1 MNVNAPVFIP
11 QGSSSRIN
19 QSSSPSRSQ
28 RSSGRTYYPTQTSTQ
43 PDVKRS
49 KSSQTNARVNKRNG
63 SPRKNNHQNS
73 QRSHSSQSSA
83 SDESN
88 SSNHSEKNE
97 WNATGSSN
105 HGEVNTAID
114 DDITSSMNNLS
125 PLDAGPAAAPRN
137 KGKIYLNHL
146 LNFTFPPRQQ
156 HSIVSTPRRQKV
168 VNYQPYNKE
177 RFINANFRFL
187 VNSTG
192 DYTVYQFD
200 PDILLN
206 WQDIEQV
213 IITNPTTPSCPICL
227 QKPTAA
233 RVTKC
238 GHAYCLACIL
248 HYLELK
254 NDPTK
259 KWRKCPI
266 CWDAVYAKDL
276 KSVQFMIVKNLGKI
290 GDGGVPKNDD
300 ATITMKLIQRPMN
313 STVALPR
320 SSTWPF
326 TDDSYKTSPP
336 WHFTPNA
343 SLFSKLMLAS
353 IDYLQGEYQRDL
365 DELENALLEAK
376 TMNYHEEIPFIEMA
390 IQSVKEQSSLLEQR
404 SKLDIAM
411 AEKRVQEIIARSDA
425 KPLNDEIH
433 QGNHRSSLLHTSENS
448 SESKDAAS
456 NNDNYPKANSTNSQN
471 DAPESPI
478 TQPKFEEIISAS
490 NFHTQEFTKE
500 PHTSSHPNNTTIT
513 QTENKDSETSGKVH
527 AAALPISISGKSP
540 VLSDGMYYF
549 YQSEDGQ
556 RIYLHPLDIRIL
568 KHEFEHYE
576 NFPNEISVR
585 VIGVEESTMTEE
597 LRKRCKYLGHLPLS
611 CDVTFLE
618 VDLSGVVSDKTL
630 EFFANEIQ
638 QRQNRRKEKVLQEK
652 RQHEYATL
660 KEQEILNSDPFY
672 QSVYSQLTDDVAIAR
687 GTSPEHETFNS
698 FVDISGNNLTNSF
711 DPVPGISNHGS
722 ANNSGDQEEYTGPKT
737 VWGTPAFSFAS
748 VVSGRAEE
756 HHGDHDGLYDDIYYD
771 DWDSQVVSL
780 GKKQKKKK
788 LILLSN
794 GGLRK

>member
-1 MNVNAPVFIP
+1 MNANAPVFIP
-11 QGSSSRIN
+11 QGSSNRIN
-19 QSSSPSRSQ
+19 QSSSSSRPQ
-28 RSSGRTYYPTQTSTQ
+28 RSSGRTYYPTQTSIQ
-43 PDVKRS
+43 PDVKKSGS
-49 KSSQTNARVNKRNG
+49 KSQNYYVSSQTSARANRRNS
-63 SPRKNNHQNS
+63 SPRKNNHQNN
-73 QRSHSSQSSA
+73 QRSYSSQSGA

-88 SSNHSEKNE
+88 NNQLQKNE
-97 WNATGSSN
+97 WNVDESSSSPSI
-105 HGEVNTAID
+105 HGEGTTVD
-114 DDITSSMNNLS
+114 DTSSMSNLS
-125 PLDAGPAAAPRN
+125 IRSAEPAATSRN

-168 VNYQPYNKE
+168 NYQPYNKE
-177 RFINANFRFL
+177 RFVNANFRFL
-187 VNSTG
+187 INSAG
-192 DYTVYQFD
+192 DYTFYQFD

-227 QKPTAA
+227 QKHTAA

-238 GHAYCLACIL
+238 GHTYCLACIL

-254 NDPTK
+254 NDPK
-259 KWRKCPI
+259 KNWRKCPI

-276 KSVQFMIVKNLGKI
+276 KSVRFMVVKNLGKI
-290 GDGGVPKNDD
+290 GDGGVPKNND
-300 ATITMKLIQRPMN
+300 ATITMKLIQRPVS

-320 SSTWPF
+320 STWSF
-326 TDDSYKTSPP
+326 TDYSYNTSPP

-343 SLFSKLMLAS
+343 LLFSKLMLAS
-353 IDYLQGEYQRDL
+353 IEYLQGEYQRDFG
-365 DELENALLEAK
+365 ELEKALLEAK
-376 TMNYHEEIPFIEMA
+376 SFNYHEEIPFIELA
-390 IQSVKEQSSLLEQR
+390 IQSVKEQLSLLEQR
-404 SKLDIAM
+404 SNLDIVM
-411 AEKRVQEIIARSDA
+411 AEKRAQEIIARFDA
-425 KPLNDEIH
+425 KHPSDEIH
-433 QGNHRSSLLHTSENS
+433 GEGNHYSSLSYTSENS
-448 SESKDAAS
+448 SNSHEKVTVS
-456 NNDNYPKANSTNSQN
+456 NNDNDTETNSTNSQN
-471 DAPESPI
+471 DAPESP
-478 TQPKFEEIISAS
+478 TTRLKSEETSAPD
-490 NFHTQEFTKE
+490 FLPQEFIKE
-500 PHTSSHPNNTTIT
+500 YHISSHLNTTNIT
-513 QTENKDSETSGKVH
+513 QTEDKHSETSEKVDV
-527 AAALPISISGKSP
+527 AASPISISGKSP

-618 VDLSGVVSDKTL
+618 VDLNGVVSNITL
-630 EFFANEIQ
+630 EFFTNEIQ
-638 QRQNRRKEKVLQEK
+638 QRKNRRKEKVLQEM

-672 QSVYSQLTDDVAIAR
+672 QSVYSQLTDDAAAVS
-687 GTSPEHETFNS
+687 GTSPEHETFSSLTDTSSNS
-698 FVDISGNNLTNSF
+698 LTNSF
-711 DPVPGISNHGS
+711 APVPGISNHDNTNKS
-722 ANNSGDQEEYTGPKT
+722 SSDQEYSGPKT
-737 VWGTPAFSFAS
+737 VWGTPAISFANVAS
-748 VVSGRAEE
+748 VVS
-756 HHGDHDGLYDDIYYD
+756 I
-771 DWDSQVVSL
+771 

-794 GGLRK
+794 GGLRKR